1 MSKKAKS
8 EFTRFLIPVIEVIRN
23 LSGSGAASEV
33 TDLVI
38 ERLNISDSELSET
51 LKNGASKIRNQ
62 VAWARMYLVN
72 SGFLDSSIR
81 GVWSLTEKG
90 LNADLSLIDLNE
102 ILKAARTKSESNAT
116 SKDDASKP
124 GIIDESVDIQ
134 PHQTELLALLKS
146 MPPSGFE
153 RLCQRLLREAGFKQ
167 VVVTGK
173 SNDGGID
180 GQGVLEVNPFVSFNV
195 IFQCK
200 RYKDAVS
207 APQIRDFRGAMQ
219 GRAEKGIF
227 LTTGRFTLEAKK
239 EARRDGVPPIEL
251 VDGQSLIEMFE
262 RLELGLNP
270 VKSFSVNHDFF
281 EEYMQS
287 AKFF

>member
-1 MSKKAKS
+1 MNRKIKS
-8 EFTRFLIPVIEVIRN
+8 DFTRFLIPVIEVLRG

-38 ERLNISDSELSET
+38 EKLNIKDNELSET

-72 SGFLDSSIR
+72 AEFLDSSRR
-81 GVWSLTEKG
+81 GIWSLTEKG
-90 LNADLSLIDLNE
+90 LKADLSLIDLNE
-102 ILKAARTKSESNAT
+102 ILKVVRNKSEIDAT
-116 SKDDASKP
+116 SKDESLKP
-124 GIIDESVDIQ
+124 AIIDESVDIQ

-146 MPPSGFE
+146 IPPSGFE

-180 GQGVLEVNPFVSFNV
+180 GQGVLEINPFVSFNV

-207 APQIRDFRGAMQ
+207 APMIRDFRGAMQ

-227 LTTGRFTLEAKK
+227 LTTGRFTFEAKK

-270 VKSFSVNHDFF
+270 VRSFTVNHDFF
-281 EEYMQS
+281 EEYMS
-287 AKFF
+287 